1 MKARMSVVGRRR
13 SHYDFRI
20 VQLMMI
26 ACAIFVCTACN
37 RNPFLAAYPGGAG
50 ATGQQFNPNMAAADP
65 AITAQMT
72 ELDRRTRLLDDNNR
86 QLTTQLAQSQQQ
98 MQLFRERS
106 ELLQRQLQ
114 DVSTQL
120 DQSRL
125 AQNQASQ
132 QVRGLQANMQS
143 RGSAKLV
150 ANNSLS
156 RQADRFREM
165 GLNVQIEGDVIRV
178 SIPSDQLFQP
188 GTAQLSSNSAAILDK
203 VAEGI
208 TKGFSRQRIAI
219 EGHTDAG
226 EMFGGTYATP
236 HQLAGA
242 QSLSVLEQLVR
253 RNGVPQSQ
261 LFCVSHG
268 TNHPLAENQSP
279 VGRAQNRRIDIVVY
293 PDTF

>member
-1 MKARMSVVGRRR
+1 MSVVGRRR
-13 SHYDFRI
+13 IHRDLRTL
-20 VQLMMI
+20 QLAII
-26 ACAIFVCTACN
+26 AGVLVVPTACN

-50 ATGQQFNPNMAAADP
+50 AAGQQINPNIAAANP

-98 MQLFRERS
+98 MQLFRERA

-120 DQSRL
+120 DQARL

-156 RQADRFREM
+156 RQADRFRDM
-165 GLNVQIEGDVIRV
+165 GLNVQIEGDVVRI

-188 GTAQLSSNSAAILDK
+188 GTAQLVSNSAAILDR
-203 VAEGI
+203 VADGI
-208 TKGFSRQRIAI
+208 IKGFTRQRVAI

-242 QSLSVLEQLVR
+242 QSQAVLEQLVR
-253 RNGVPQSQ
+253 RNGVPQTQ
-261 LFCVSHG
+261 MFCVSHG
-268 TNHPLAENQSP
+268 TNHPVADNQSP
-279 VGRAQNRRIDIVVY
+279 GGRSQNRRIDIVVY